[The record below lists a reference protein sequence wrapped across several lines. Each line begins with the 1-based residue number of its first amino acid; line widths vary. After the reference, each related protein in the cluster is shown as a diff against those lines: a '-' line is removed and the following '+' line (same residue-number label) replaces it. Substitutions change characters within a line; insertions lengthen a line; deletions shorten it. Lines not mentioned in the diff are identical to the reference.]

1 MKKVSCLVF
10 VFICLVSGMAQTP
23 NGREEYGVRGLLLD
37 SLTNQPE
44 MYVTLRIYK
53 AGTSSVSGT
62 LPLKAF
68 VSDEQGRFRSPL
80 PAAGSYRLEAT
91 RVGKEVV
98 TKTFTLSSPMPFADL
113 GTLWMK
119 EDVRQLDEVSVVAAR
134 PLVKIEVDKTVYNIE
149 DDPDTPTSTLI
160 EMLRKVPLVS
170 VDGDE
175 RIRVNGNTSFRIYM
189 NGKPSNMLSN
199 NPSEVLRS
207 IPAHTIK
214 KIEVIT
220 DPGARFDAEGV
231 SGILN
236 IVTKSAE
243 LEGYTVNLNTILTN
257 RTKVAGGFASVKYG
271 RLALSGTYSFNE
283 YRYKSKDDYERYQ
296 TNLPD
301 EANFHTYSDIKTKSP
316 GHYAGVEGS
325 YEIDSLNMLSV
336 WGAVDLS
343 RNKENHVSTYRMED
357 SSGQPVYAYRENKTS
372 RQKRGSGAFKM
383 DYQHLSRQEKERVLT
398 LSYQYDYSPDD
409 RNTLS
414 SRFDRQGDSPSLQ
427 YIHPWDRQINRA
439 KRHEHTFQLDYVTPL
454 PRFFSVADRHLSEGG
469 VKYIRRNNLS
479 KATSFTRGEETAD
492 WEPSLLQPVLD
503 YRHIQNILAAYAGYR
518 FKKGKWTL
526 YPGLRMEHTWQ
537 TVEYREGEG
546 EDFEYKITDWVPSF
560 SASYKMNERNQWQ
573 AAYNLRVRRP
583 GIQYLN
589 PYVLIGSSSIEYG
602 NPALTSEK
610 RHRWT
615 LAYHYF
621 SAKLN
626 LQARALYTSAKGSIG
641 SYQFMDE
648 NGIVNSTY
656 DNIEDVQAGGITF
669 YAGLHPSPYTNLSV
683 NGQVNYV
690 SLRAKTE
697 NIQALAGRRNGGWC
711 TMVYMNFSQR
721 FARNWHFST
730 GGGFARP
737 EPTLGT
743 DPYNYYF
750 YSLNLSKNLLDD
762 KLTLA
767 LRMEN
772 LLTRYVTLT
781 SKETYPDFQAV
792 TKSRLYRQ
800 EIGISVSYR
809 FGNLKTSVRK
819 ALRSIRN
826 DDLLNKEK

>member
-1 MKKVSCLVF
+1 MKKLSCLVF
-10 VFICLVSGMAQTP
+10 VFICFVSGMAQTP
-23 NGREEYGVRGLLLD
+23 EGKEEYGVRGVLMD

-53 AGTSSVSGT
+53 AATFSSFAT
-62 LPLKAF
+62 TPLKAF
-68 VSDEQGRFRSPL
+68 VSDGQGWFQSSL

-91 RVGKEVV
+91 SVGKEAV
-98 TKTFTLSSPMPFADL
+98 TKTFTLSPQAPFADL

-119 EDVRQLDEVSVVAAR
+119 EDVRQLGEVSVVAAR

-175 RIRVNGNTSFRIYM
+175 KIRVNGNTSFRIYM

-220 DPGARFDAEGV
+220 DPGARYDAEGV

-243 LEGYTVNLNTILTN
+243 LEGYTANVNTILTN
-257 RTKVAGGFASVKYG
+257 RTKVAGGFVSVKYG
-271 RLALSGTYSFNE
+271 RLALAGSYSFNE
-283 YRYKSKDDYERYQ
+283 YRRKIKDDYERYQ
-296 TNLPD
+296 TNLPS
-301 EANFHTYSDIKTKSP
+301 EANFYTHSDIQTKSP
-316 GHYAGVEGS
+316 GHYAGLEGS
-325 YEIDSLNMLSV
+325 YEIDSLNLLSIS
-336 WGAVDLS
+336 GAVDPS
-343 RNKENHVSTYRMED
+343 RDKENYISTYRMED
-357 SSGQPVYAYRENKTS
+357 ISRQPVYAYREDKIN
-372 RQKRGSGAFKM
+372 RQKWGSGAFKM
-383 DYQHLSRQEKERVLT
+383 DYQHLSRQEKERVFT
-398 LSYQYDYSPDD
+398 LSYQYDYSPDH
-409 RNTLS
+409 RHTLS
-414 SRFDRQGDSPSLQ
+414 SRFDRKGDSPSLQ

-439 KRHEHTFQLDYVTPL
+439 KRHEHTVQLDYVTPL
-454 PRFFSVADRHLSEGG
+454 PRFFSFADMHLLEGG

-479 KATSFTRGEETAD
+479 KATSLTREEETAD
-492 WEPSLLQPVLD
+492 WELSSLQPVLD
-503 YRHIQNILAAYAGYR
+503 YRHIQNIFAAYAGYM
-518 FKKGKWTL
+518 FKKGKWTF
-526 YPGLRMEHTWQ
+526 YPGLRVEHTWQ

-546 EDFEYKITDWVPSF
+546 EDFDYKITDWVPSF

-573 AAYNLRVRRP
+573 VAYNLRVRRP
-583 GIQYLN
+583 GIQLLN
-589 PYVLIGSSSIEYG
+589 PYVLISGSSIQYG

-610 RHRWT
+610 HHRWT
-615 LAYHYF
+615 LAYNYF
-621 SAKLN
+621 SAKLS

-656 DNIEDVQAGGITF
+656 DNIEDVRAGGVTF
-669 YAGLHPSPYTNLSV
+669 YVGLNPSPYTNLSV

-690 SLRAKTE
+690 SLRAKAE
-697 NIQALAGRRNGGWC
+697 MIRSLAGQRNGGWC
-711 TMVYMNFSQR
+711 TMAYVNFSQR
-721 FARNWHFST
+721 FAETWRFSA
-730 GGGFARP
+730 GGGFMRP

-750 YSLNLSKNLLDD
+750 YNLALSKTLLND

-772 LLTRYVTLT
+772 IFSRYATLT

-809 FGNLKTSVRK
+809 FGNLKTAVRK